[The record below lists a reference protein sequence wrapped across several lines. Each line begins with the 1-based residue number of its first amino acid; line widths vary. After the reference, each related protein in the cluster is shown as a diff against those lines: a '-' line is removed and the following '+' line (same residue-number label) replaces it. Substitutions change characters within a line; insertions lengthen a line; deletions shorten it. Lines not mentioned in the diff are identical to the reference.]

1 MHRRQLA
8 SLGIA
13 LALVACGKTETRN
26 PFDLPESA
34 AKPAPKVTVP
44 PKIQGPPPVRV
55 EEHGPKIGWD
65 TVLIEKKDGM
75 ERLAKAVADL
85 KDDYAGKPVEV
96 VADRKAK
103 SRWVAAVINEL
114 AKIDA
119 GKITVITETTRPG
132 FPTQFEFTPVARA
145 GSPPSCALVMMIL
158 ENHTPAIWSLAGGQ
172 ASGAGR
178 GLAGPD
184 LARASDIVERRAK
197 KCTKTS
203 TYFVSAAEDVEWG
216 LTYDLAVNATRVED
230 VKLDKAV
237 ILGEIPTAGRPVKL

>member
-8 SLGIA
+8 ALGLA
-13 LALVACGKTETRN
+13 LAFVACGKVESKN
-26 PFDLPESA
+26 PFDPPASA
-34 AKPAPKVTVP
+34 AKPAPKVTAP
-44 PKIQGPPPVRV
+44 PKIKGPPPIRV

-75 ERLAKAVADL
+75 ERLAKAVAEVQ
-85 KDDYAGKPVEV
+85 DDYEGKPVEI

-103 SRWVAAVINEL
+103 SRWVAAVVNEM
-114 AKIDA
+114 AKIDV

-132 FPTQFEFTPVARA
+132 FPGKFEFTPQSRA
-145 GSPPSCALVMMIL
+145 GAVPPCTLVMMIID
-158 ENHTPAIWSLAGGQ
+158 NHTPAIWSVAGGK

-184 LARASDIVERRAK
+184 LARASDIVERRGK
-197 KCTKTS
+197 KCSKTS
-203 TYFVSAAEDVEWG
+203 TFFVSAAEGIEWG
-216 LTYDLAVNATRVED
+216 LTYDLAVNATKVED

-237 ILGEIPTAGRPVKL
+237 ILKEIPTAGRPVEL